1 MDKKIKNKIEKILQK
16 FAEKTTFDISFELK
30 EFPDPRSA
38 IASAAASQGWLAEI
52 KTSEPEIL
60 IGEYGQTLFE
70 IQMLLSRIVRKQINE
85 TIKLDI
91 DINQYKY
98 NKNKYLKELAGEIA
112 DRVALLK
119 REEPLP
125 VMNSY
130 ERRVIHLELALREDV
145 ATESMGDGE
154 GRRVVVKP
162 ANLNN

>member
-16 FAEKTTFDISFELK
+16 FAEKTSFDISFELK
-30 EFPDPRSA
+30 EVPE
-38 IASAAASQGWLAEI
+38 QGWLAEM

-85 TIKLDI
+85 DIKLDI

-112 DRVALLK
+112 DRVVLLK

-145 ATESMGDGE
+145 ATESMGEGE

-162 ANLNN
+162 A